1 MTKRNFGFTIITILM
16 FSSTALSQERDNVE
30 LKGEVVDNL
39 FKPIPFVSIVSKTKG
54 LGTISREN
62 GKFNIRVSLND
73 TLQFS
78 SLSYRKKE
86 IPVNQ
91 LVIGEYYIVLE
102 KNMFLLGD
110 VNVMELRWQDFKEKV
125 MNTEVKR
132 EDQTKLQIKDLPNIF
147 QKRVE
152 LSPYAGNTNPL
163 SLALT
168 YFKKENIR
176 KRKQKRW
183 RKIYRK
189 SWITKE

>member
-1 MTKRNFGFTIITILM
+1 M